1 MSFTRPEQRAKFQ
14 GCVKDKIYS
23 LFMLIRTRLRIYNK
37 DQQQI
42 YTIYSKNIIFKNQD
56 KESGDTGNKKDGGY
70 VNWYGKRHFPIKL
83 CVTLIPKR

>member
-42 YTIYSKNIIFKNQD
+42 YTAYSKNIIFKNQD

-70 VNWYGKRHFPIKL
+70 VNWYGKGHFQIKL